1 MTNLT
6 NDIQTLIER
15 SYPLHVTQIQL
26 FDRHFGTEIYALTAD
41 TGKYLVK
48 ALPLSFDDVYREGPI
63 TEFLAARGLRVAR
76 LLKNKNGD
84 FVTAATTYRFTVQE
98 FIEGKTLPVS
108 SAPDWFLE
116 ASAAF
121 LGQTVRALREY
132 EPLPLRFGESFFA
145 PENARRRLRQYERE
159 FVVARDAGRTEEIPF
174 WEEQICH
181 LGRISEFHIQTDRL
195 TYANSHGDY
204 HIGQAIVQDRSLTV
218 VDWSSACRLPLCFEV
233 ATSYVFASPSCADGA
248 VDAAGLRRYIRTF
261 EKYVPLTAYDVQMMP
276 YVLYFWHTM
285 CNYRPDE
292 YATLA
297 DSYRP
302 IARLTRALL
311 NDLFHRADA
320 LANELSE

>member
-6 NDIQTLIER
+6 NDFQTLTEHN
-15 SYPLHVTQIQL
+15 YLLHVTQLQL
-26 FDRHFGTEIYALTAD
+26 LDRHFGTEIYMLTTDA
-41 TGKYLVK
+41 GKYLVK
-48 ALPLSFDDVYREGPI
+48 ALPRSFDDVYREGPI
-63 TEFLAARGLRVAR
+63 TEFLAAHGLRVAK

-84 FVTAATTYRFTVQE
+84 FVTEAETCQFTVQE
-98 FIEGKTLPVS
+98 FIEGKSLPVN

-116 ASAAF
+116 ESAKF
-121 LGQTVRALREY
+121 LGQTVQALQEY

-145 PENARRRLRQYERE
+145 PENARRRLRQYKRE
-159 FVVARDAGRTEEIPF
+159 FVVAREAGRTDEIPF
-174 WEEQICH
+174 WEEQIRH
-181 LGRISEFHIQTDRL
+181 LDRISTFHIQTDRL

-204 HIGQAIVQDRSLTV
+204 HIGQAIVQDHNLTV

-233 ATSYVFASPSCADGA
+233 ATSYVFASPSCAAG
-248 VDAAGLRRYIRTF
+248 VIDAAGLRRYIRTF
-261 EKYVPLTAYDVQMMP
+261 AKYVPLTAYDIQMMP

-311 NDLFHRADA
+311 NYLPDHADT
-320 LANELSE
+320 LAKELSE